1 MLLAGS
7 VNQCLRG
14 QQVLRGY
21 ILLLRGKVIEVNK
34 CQTGYNLLLTTQ
46 RGSGIWS
53 YTFLKAG
60 AIWWIGL
67 CKHQAQ
73 AFKGE
78 SKL

>member
-34 CQTGYNLLLTTQ
+34 CQTGYISTCYLPPNV
-46 RGSGIWS
+46 
-53 YTFLKAG
+53 
-60 AIWWIGL
+60 
-67 CKHQAQ
+67 AQ
-73 AFKGE
+73 AFGRTPF
-78 SKL
+78 